1 MNGCLSA
8 LPVLP
13 ATAQSQNRRDAA
25 WKIAWYSGAVM
36 VFRVPEEWI
45 QQRRRRAPLAALLI
59 GLLGILILAV
69 ALGPRVNW
77 SNPPERTAGIFVCA
91 IVVIGLLLGTLAGRF
106 RFRTT
111 MKRWESFSVEL
122 TPTELIRQMDGR
134 ETRIQRA
141 NVRSIRE
148 FGQRG
153 MVIRDNLGWQI
164 FVPRV
169 VANYQEFR
177 QQILAWAQDTKLPK
191 S

>member
-1 MNGCLSA
+1 
-8 LPVLP
+8 
-13 ATAQSQNRRDAA
+13 
-25 WKIAWYSGAVM
+25 M